1 MTRSLQ
7 ELLQDEE
14 VREAAAIQGPLGL
27 MALHGGIEPP
37 TFRIARTVADSVGAS
52 LYAVVQPEDRDD
64 VGHLTSTRYDRSESV
79 LLDAFLDR
87 VRVVLSVHGMNRR
100 DMNDKIAL
108 GGTNRP
114 LAARL
119 AEAMRRA
126 GIEAIDDL
134 RGIPRYLRG
143 SHPDNP
149 VNIPRDGGVQLEIGR
164 DLRRDPAKVS
174 TITEVITEVAR
185 TRMAELAKVVDG
197 RTGA

>member
-7 ELLQDEE
+7 ELLQHEE
-14 VREAAAIQGPLGL
+14 VREVAAIQGPLGL

-37 TFRIARTVADSVGAS
+37 TYRIARTVADSTAAS
-52 LYAVVQPEDRDD
+52 LYAVAQPEDRDQQ
-64 VGHLTSTRYDRSESV
+64 GHLTSTRYDRSESL

-87 VRVVLSVHGMNRR
+87 VQVALSVHGMNRR
-100 DMNDKIAL
+100 DLNGKIAL

-114 LAARL
+114 FAARIG
-119 AEAMRRA
+119 EAMRRA

-134 RGIPRYLRG
+134 HGIPRYLRG

-164 DLRRDPAKVS
+164 DLRRDPATVS
-174 TITEVITEVAR
+174 MITEVITEVAR
-185 TRMAELAKVVDG
+185 IRMAELAEVEDV
-197 RTGA
+197 RTGE